1 MISDWFLELA
11 RCPVSHSRLRL
22 AEADLVHRIN
32 EAVEAGGIT
41 NRIQRPVSE
50 PLDEALVNEDQ
61 SLLFPVRNDIP
72 TLIADEAIP
81 LAQLSDPEA

>member
-22 AEADLVHRIN
+22 AEADLVRRIN
-32 EAVEAGGIT
+32 EAVDLGRIT
-41 NRIQRPVSE
+41 NRIQQQVSE

-61 SLLFPVRNDIP
+61 SLLFPVRDDIP

-81 LAQLSDPEA
+81 LEQLSDPEA